1 MKRSIVKENTLLRKW
16 YEAHGFAHT
25 GAQKFDFFPFTCG
38 YMEQE
43 IGTEKI

>member
-1 MKRSIVKENTLLRKW
+1 MKRSIAEENTLLRKW
-16 YEAHGFAHT
+16 YEAHGFVHT